1 MRDICWM
8 ADADEQDK
16 AKDVRAH
23 NPGPPRLVWLLHG
36 IAMGLTGG
44 KVAFIHTRR
53 DMRRRIRAG
62 EFFLFNLICDLLREM
77 GYQVAL
83 MPLYRP
89 PYLRWV
95 NRRCLHIYRGPGR
108 NWRGPGVVTIARGYI
123 DGYYYIDPLGHRE
136 NSSIGAREFVPRDV
150 PAEEANIFFRR
161 LRRRYVRHGLSH
173 RDQAPKGTVAVPEG
187 AIAIMLQGLRR
198 GEEPRGAICCEAD
211 MIRAVVAARG
221 TRPVMIKFHPF
232 GATPAVKRAVA
243 DVVDP
248 KAGVHLVEANV
259 HDVLE
264 AASMV
269 VTQTSG
275 VGFEA
280 ILHRK
285 PTVLFAAADYAHVA
299 TRV

>member
-1 MRDICWM
+1 
-8 ADADEQDK
+8 
-16 AKDVRAH
+16 
-23 NPGPPRLVWLLHG
+23 
-36 IAMGLTGG
+36 
-44 KVAFIHTRR
+44 
-53 DMRRRIRAG
+53 
-62 EFFLFNLICDLLREM
+62 
-77 GYQVAL
+77 
-83 MPLYRP
+83 
-89 PYLRWV
+89 
-95 NRRCLHIYRGPGR
+95 
-108 NWRGPGVVTIARGYI
+108 VVTIARGYI

-173 RDQAPKGTVAVPEG
+173 RDQAPKGTVEVPEE

-198 GEEPRGAICCEAD
+198 GEEPRGAICSEAD

-299 TRV
+299 TRVERLDDLPEILAKADQGRFSHAKYVYWFLKENLLRPGTPEFLPRVRQIIEDAAKD